1 MSKNFNAFDLLVPPE
16 RTRGR
21 PYYMDKQNQWREL
34 FDKLTTEKQPERHE
48 LEEFFSQPPYGFSTI
63 FHSLKLKYRALTTEP
78 TVIEATM
85 SLYQQY
91 ASGSPLWTSE
101 LTAEEADVVLKHTVG
116 TCTLTEEEFN
126 ERYQKALDGE
136 LTKKPFH
143 LVMGY

>member
-48 LEEFFSQPPYGFSTI
+48 LEEFFSQPPYEFSTI
-63 FHSLKLKYRALTTEP
+63 FHSLKLKYRAHTTEP
-78 TVIEATM
+78 TAIEKTM
-85 SLYQQY
+85 TPWQLY
-91 ASGSPLWTSE
+91 SSNNPHWTDE
-101 LTAEEADVVLKHTVG
+101 LSAEDADAVLKNTVG
-116 TCTLTEEEFN
+116 TCTLTEEEFDD
-126 ERYQKALDGE
+126 RYQKALDGE
-136 LTKKPFH
+136 LVKKPFH

>member
-1 MSKNFNAFDLLVPPE
+1 MQQNFNPFDLLVPPE

-34 FDKLTTEKQPERHE
+34 FDKLTTEKQPKRHE
-48 LEEFFSQPPYGFSTI
+48 LEEFFSQPPYDFSTI
-63 FHSLKLKYRALTTEP
+63 FHSLKLKYRALTAEP

-101 LTAEEADVVLKHTVG
+101 LTAEEVDVVLKHTVG

-126 ERYQKALDGE
+126 DRYQKALSGE
-136 LTKKPFH
+136 LIKTPFH
-143 LVMGY
+143 LVMGW

>member
-1 MSKNFNAFDLLVPPE
+1 MQQNFNPFDLLVPPE

-48 LEEFFSQPPYGFSTI
+48 LEEFFSQQPYDFSTI

-78 TVIEATM
+78 SAIETTM
-85 SLYQQY
+85 SLYQLY

-101 LTAEEADVVLKHTVG
+101 LTAKEADAVLNHTVG
-116 TCTLTEEEFN
+116 TSTLTEEEFN
-126 ERYQKALDGE
+126 DRYQKALDGE

-143 LVMGY
+143 LVMGW

>member
-1 MSKNFNAFDLLVPPE
+1 MQQNFNPFDLLVPPE

-48 LEEFFSQPPYGFSTI
+48 LEEFFSQPPYDFSTI

-78 TVIEATM
+78 SAIETTM
-85 SLYQQY
+85 SLYQLY

-101 LTAEEADVVLKHTVG
+101 LTAKEADAVLNHTVG
-116 TCTLTEEEFN
+116 TSTLTEEEFN
-126 ERYQKALDGE
+126 DRYQKALDGE

-143 LVMGY
+143 LVMGW